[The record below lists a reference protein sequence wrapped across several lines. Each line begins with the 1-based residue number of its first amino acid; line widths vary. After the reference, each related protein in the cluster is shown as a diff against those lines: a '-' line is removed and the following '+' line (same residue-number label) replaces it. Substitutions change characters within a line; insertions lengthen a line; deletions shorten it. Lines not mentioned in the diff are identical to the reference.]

1 MALTSKQKQEAMRK
15 RRAELGKK
23 RREFYLTDAEKVK
36 VDAYIKRM
44 RKGT

>member
-1 MALTSKQKQEAMRK
+1 MALSNSQKQNAMRE
-15 RRAELGKK
+15 RRAKLGQK
-23 RREFYLTDAEKVK
+23 RREYYLTDAEKVK